1 MLPPSLRTGACRT
14 QHHRVTLTPGLSES
28 DIDKRPSNVFAVA
41 VRDPDK
47 RLKSYS
53 PFKNLFDLPLH
64 GKGRPKRGGNAWAA
78 LKANPSSSPAPAAAS
93 DARLR
98 FCSPTKAPG

>member
-14 QHHRVTLTPGLSES
+14 HHHRVTLTPGLSES
-28 DIDKRPSNVFAVA
+28 EIAKRPSNVFAVA
-41 VRDPDK
+41 VRHLDK

-53 PFKNLFDLPLH
+53 LFKNLFELPLH
-64 GKGRPKRGGNAWAA
+64 GKGQLKRGGSACDA

-98 FCSPTKAPG
+98 SCSPRKAP